1 MGSTSIGSIGS
12 GRSRMISAGTGGNGG
27 SANTG
32 RPPSGRSTPTSNGS
46 SAGSGT
52 AIPYGHGDHLP
63 APHRS
68 ESEATF
74 KASGSRG
81 ICTNQ
86 DQTQVDFAANAASG
100 RSNVGISVSSGGR
113 SGHSNAP
120 RERGASSLMAGRK
133 SQRRGSGTSISI
145 SGRGSRKEA
154 INSRQPQYPQQHT
167 RTTDAGFSH
176 PSWRQLQ
183 AEKKRS
189 ILVYSC
195 IGVCVLAILLCV
207 KTLIWPSTPS
217 SRTGLHPASS
227 DGDGSPDKSG
237 ISDNP
242 QSDVFGERRKSNPNK
257 WSISRLQRFDPR
269 GRFVLEDYD
278 AKPTFSNFLPAVAGI
293 WGKPV
298 WAFFVNR
305 GQCISSFG
313 TRSKAYPIM
322 EFNSANK
329 AYQSTS
335 MLGFRT
341 FLRIS
346 RNGHSVDLEPFSPTN
361 TRWNW
366 ATVERSDFAPLPKRY
381 MYVGS
386 NEVQIRETDLTNMIE
401 TNVTYFTLPE
411 EDFSSFVRRT
421 TITNLNLNAPITMS
435 MLDGLARIEPAGGDI
450 DGMLKTMGRTL
461 EAFFGVDQASGR
473 DDIFTMPFYRMTT
486 EAADSAAIVVNQK
499 GHYVL
504 SFVEGDDANRQL
516 LPIVYDT
523 SAVFGEDAMLLH
535 PVGLRT
541 KSVREILDG
550 TQYSHA
556 KTSSA
561 FAAVDEILI
570 PPGGSIT
577 VASFYGKAN
586 DITDVPVV
594 ARRVTAPGFVQYK
607 FQRAIELVNQITM
620 SAETQ
625 TNDGAFDGHVQQ
637 MFLDNSLRGGL
648 PIILGAQDDN
658 ARILN
663 SDEDSRLKVYHLFS
677 RVHGDLERDYNS
689 FIVEPTFF
697 SEGPANF
704 RDVAQNRRNDVF
716 FLPAIGSF
724 HIKMFLSFIQA
735 DGYQPNSVEAIVFVI
750 SDKASCDKLATTAV
764 GHADGVRAQR
774 ELLSNIL
781 CNGPFRPGQL
791 FLLMEDLHIQLIMDR
806 QGFMDAVASVATTTP
821 WAVFTQGYWA
831 DHFTYYLDLIK
842 GYLAIYPEHEQSVMF
857 EHSLNYFFSPAHVRP
872 RSKKYVLSESYK
884 GQGNHVRQLD
894 ATALDAEKQKERQ
907 KYFNEIT
914 GWYGPEANWQHE
926 ATTGKPFQSSPIEKL
941 FLLTTLKFA
950 SRDPYGMGVEY
961 EAGKPGWNDA
971 MNGLPGMVGSGMPE
985 ASELIALLQYVR
997 SVLTKYRRSV
1007 SIPIELATLIDAISE
1022 ALDDLA
1028 ESGYVDED
1036 LSELSTFVPVE
1047 LFAYWDSVSSAREAY
1062 RERVKVRFKGEKVE
1076 LSPSEAVEHLD
1087 RWIQEVGKGRDRAFK
1102 IGTHGGD
1109 SGDSGIVPT
1118 YFSFNVTKWKS
1129 TGEKNK
1135 DHHDLVMPISM
1146 KVQRFPLYLEGPTR
1160 MLKTIHDEEEA
1171 LNVHKRVRKSP
1182 LRDERLGMFTISAS
1196 LKGSSFDMGRVMAFT
1211 PGWLENESVWTH
1223 MSYKYYL
1230 ELLRHGLYD
1239 QFFEEMKTGM
1249 LPYMDS
1255 DSYGRSVMEC
1265 SSFIASS
1272 AFEDPSQ
1279 RGRGFL
1285 ARLSGSTAEFLSM
1298 WVLMMIGSQPFVLDK
1313 HSNKLAGMQLIPV
1326 LPAHLFRHDSGAS
1339 NGKEKTNKSGDMTI
1353 SFKLFTAI
1361 NVTYHNSDGRDLFG
1375 VPPKRYEVGLR
1386 DGSKILVENS
1396 IIPADLAEKIRRV
1409 AFVDCID
1416 AYF

>member
-1 MGSTSIGSIGS
+1 
-12 GRSRMISAGTGGNGG
+12 
-27 SANTG
+27 
-32 RPPSGRSTPTSNGS
+32 
-46 SAGSGT
+46 
-52 AIPYGHGDHLP
+52 
-63 APHRS
+63 
-68 ESEATF
+68 
-74 KASGSRG
+74 
-81 ICTNQ
+81 
-86 DQTQVDFAANAASG
+86 
-100 RSNVGISVSSGGR
+100 
-113 SGHSNAP
+113 
-120 RERGASSLMAGRK
+120 
-133 SQRRGSGTSISI
+133 
-145 SGRGSRKEA
+145 
-154 INSRQPQYPQQHT
+154 
-167 RTTDAGFSH
+167 
-176 PSWRQLQ
+176 
-183 AEKKRS
+183 
-189 ILVYSC
+189 
-195 IGVCVLAILLCV
+195 
-207 KTLIWPSTPS
+207 
-217 SRTGLHPASS
+217 
-227 DGDGSPDKSG
+227 
-237 ISDNP
+237 
-242 QSDVFGERRKSNPNK
+242 
-257 WSISRLQRFDPR
+257 
-269 GRFVLEDYD
+269 
-278 AKPTFSNFLPAVAGI
+278 
-293 WGKPV
+293 
-298 WAFFVNR
+298 
-305 GQCISSFG
+305 
-313 TRSKAYPIM
+313 
-322 EFNSANK
+322 
-329 AYQSTS
+329 
-335 MLGFRT
+335 
-341 FLRIS
+341 
-346 RNGHSVDLEPFSPTN
+346 
-361 TRWNW
+361 
-366 ATVERSDFAPLPKRY
+366 
-381 MYVGS
+381 
-386 NEVQIRETDLTNMIE
+386 
-401 TNVTYFTLPE
+401 
-411 EDFSSFVRRT
+411 
-421 TITNLNLNAPITMS
+421 
-435 MLDGLARIEPAGGDI
+435 
-450 DGMLKTMGRTL
+450 
-461 EAFFGVDQASGR
+461 
-473 DDIFTMPFYRMTT
+473 
-486 EAADSAAIVVNQK
+486 
-499 GHYVL
+499 
-504 SFVEGDDANRQL
+504 
-516 LPIVYDT
+516 
-523 SAVFGEDAMLLH
+523 MLLH
-535 PVGLRT
+535 PVGLLK

-550 TQYSHA
+550 PQYSHA

-561 FAAVDEILI
+561 FAAVDEVLI

-577 VASFYGKAN
+577 VASFYGKAD
-586 DITDVPVV
+586 DIADVPVV

-607 FQRAIELVNQITM
+607 FSRAIELVNQITL

-625 TNDGAFDGHVQQ
+625 TADNAFDGHVQQ

-689 FIVEPTFF
+689 FVVEPTFF

-724 HIKMFLSFIQA
+724 HIKTFLSFIQA
-735 DGYQPNSVEAIVFVI
+735 DGYQPNSVEAVVFII
-750 SDKASCDKLATTAV
+750 SDNASCDKLATTAV

-774 ELLSNIL
+774 ELLSSIL

-806 QGFMDAVASVATTTP
+806 QGFVDAVAAVATTMP

-857 EHSLNYFFSPAHVRP
+857 DNSLNYFFSPAHVRP
-872 RSKKYVLSESYK
+872 RSEKYVLSESYK

-941 FLLTTLKFA
+941 FLLATLKFA
-950 SRDPYGMGVEY
+950 TRDPYGMGIEY
-961 EAGKPGWNDA
+961 EGGRPGWNDA

-985 ASELIALLQYVR
+985 AFELIVLLQYVR
-997 SVLTKYRRSV
+997 SVISKYRRSV
-1007 SIPIELATLIDAISE
+1007 SIPIELATLINAVNE
-1022 ALDDLA
+1022 ALDDLV

-1036 LSELSTFVPVE
+1036 LSELPSVVPAE

-1062 RERVKVRFKGEKVE
+1062 RESVKVRFKGEKLE
-1076 LSPSEAVEHLD
+1076 LSSSEAVELMD
-1087 RWIQEVGKGRDRAFK
+1087 RWIREVGKGSDRALK
-1102 IGTHGGD
+1102 IGTHGD
-1109 SGDSGIVPT
+1109 GDSGIVPT

-1129 TGEKNK
+1129 TGEENK

-1146 KVQRFPLYLEGPTR
+1146 KVQRFPIYLEGPTR
-1160 MLKTIHDEEEA
+1160 MLKTIHNKEEA
-1171 LNVHKRVRKSP
+1171 LNVHKRVKESP
-1182 LRDERLGMFTISAS
+1182 LRDEGLGMYTISAS
-1196 LKGSSFDMGRVMAFT
+1196 LKGSTFDMGRMMAFT

-1255 DSYGRSVMEC
+1255 DVYGRSVMEC

-1279 RGRGFL
+1279 RGRDFL
-1285 ARLSGSTAEFLSM
+1285 ARLSGSSAEFLSM
-1298 WVLMMIGSQPFVLDK
+1298 WVLMMIGPQPFVLDK
-1313 HSNKLAGMQLIPV
+1313 HTNKLAGMQLIPT
-1326 LPAHLFRHDSGAS
+1326 LPAHLFHYNSGAS
-1339 NGKEKTNKSGDMTI
+1339 IGKEKKKKSGDMKI

-1386 DGSKILVENS
+1386 DGSKSMVENT